1 MLFVATPL
9 RENKVSS
16 QYLDG
21 LMQTSNALNRNG
33 MSLEYAFELGTQIA
47 INREKLVRRF
57 LKTNCQFLVFI
68 DSDMVFT
75 AKDVLT
81 LLGADVNIVS
91 GFYKCRIHVSENIPN
106 HSFRDING
114 KPINVESKSALQE
127 CSFMPTGI
135 MMIRRS
141 VFEQLYT
148 KHQFVFDQGFRDT
161 EYFRALCGEDEDE
174 ILTGFEGE
182 DVHFCRIWREMK
194 GQLFVKTN
202 VKVGHIGEYVYNVID
217 RRNIP

>member
-16 QYLDG
+16 QYIDG
-21 LMQTSNALNRNG
+21 LMQTSYALNRHG

-57 LKTNCQFLVFI
+57 LKTSCQFLVFI

-81 LLGADVNIVS
+81 LLGAEVDIVS
-91 GFYKCRIHVSENIPN
+91 GFYRSRIHIPENIPN

-114 KPINVESKSALQE
+114 KPISSESKTELQE
-127 CSFMPTGI
+127 CSFIPTGI
-135 MMIRRS
+135 MMIRRT

-161 EYFRALCGEDEDE
+161 EYFRLLCGDDEDE
-174 ILTGFEGE
+174 VMTGFEGE
-182 DVHFCRIWREMK
+182 DVHLCRIWREMGGK
-194 GQLFVKTN
+194 LFVKTS
-202 VKVGHIGEYVYNVID
+202 VRLDHLGEHAYK
-217 RRNIP
+217 P